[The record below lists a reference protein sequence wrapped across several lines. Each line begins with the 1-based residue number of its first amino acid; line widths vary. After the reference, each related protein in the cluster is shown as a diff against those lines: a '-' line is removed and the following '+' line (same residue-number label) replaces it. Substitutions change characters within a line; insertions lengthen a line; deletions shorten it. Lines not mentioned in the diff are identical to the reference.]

1 MTGQVKSI
9 RARST
14 TILTNDN
21 IAIIV
26 PNSDFIEKPVI
37 NWSHGDPRV
46 RFRIRVGIS
55 IDSDLA
61 KAREILMEVARAH
74 PAALQDPQPWVVFD
88 KFGDST
94 FELELVVWSLEM
106 SYRPRAFRSDLNFEI
121 ERRFREAGID
131 LPRPRRDIRIT
142 VPELARDREPREEA
156 EGEPRDEP
164 KE

>member
-1 MTGQVKSI
+1 MTGQVKDI

-37 NWSHGDPRV
+37 NWSHGDARV

-55 IDSDLA
+55 VDSDVA
-61 KAREILMEVARAH
+61 KACDILTEIARAH
-74 PAALQDPQPWVVFD
+74 PAALREPQPSVVFD
-88 KFGDST
+88 KFSDST

-121 ERRFREAGID
+121 ERRFRQAGID
-131 LPRPRRDIRIT
+131 WPRSRRDVRLR
-142 VPELARDREPREEA
+142 VPSLPQDEELQEGVQREPKQD
-156 EGEPRDEP
+156 EG
-164 KE
+164 